1 MSLETDTRINK
12 SKTLL
17 INWLN
22 SRVDPDGGSPPSLAR
37 HGQVSID
44 GLAWL
49 KRQLAENENSA
60 SAKTLFTSYSAVP
73 RYLGKAKLE
82 LSAAELQAA
91 KELINGWNPIDWT
104 YYQVGRTL
112 LLISF
117 PYQNSEKYL
126 ATLDKIVA
134 AADVAEAIAFY
145 QSLPLLPNPE
155 QFQLRA
161 AEGIRSNMT
170 SVFNAVALNNPYP
183 AEYLN
188 DLAWNQMVLKAL
200 FVGSPLHLI
209 YGLQRRNNQQLSQ
222 MLIDYARERLA
233 ANRTVSSQLWELVMP
248 FQSEVVAKLKP
259 SSAVVAS

>member
-1 MSLETDTRINK
+1 MSLETDTKINK
-12 SKTLL
+12 LKTLL
-17 INWLN
+17 IDWLEK
-22 SRVDPDGGSPPSLAR
+22 RIDA
-37 HGQVSID
+37 D

-49 KRQLAENENSA
+49 NRQIAELENSA
-60 SAKTLFTSYSAVP
+60 SATTLFTSYSTVS

-82 LSAAELQAA
+82 LSVVELQTAQ
-91 KELINGWNPIDWT
+91 ELITGWNPVDWT
-104 YYQVGRTL
+104 CDRAGRAL

-117 PYQNSEKYL
+117 PHHNSDKYL

-145 QSLPLLPNPE
+145 QSLPLLPEPE

-161 AEGIRSNMT
+161 AEGIRTNMT
-170 SVFNAVALNNPYP
+170 SVFNAIALNNPYP

-209 YGLQRRNNQQLSQ
+209 YGLERRNNQQLSQ
-222 MLIDYARERLA
+222 MLIDYARESLA
-233 ANRTVSSQLWELVMP
+233 ANRTVSSELWELVMP
-248 FQSEVVAKLKP
+248 FQPEMVAKLK
-259 SSAVVAS
+259 SSPESIAN